1 MLWNI
6 FLVDADNFTLK
17 EAHRNAL
24 FEYNFRKHSATQ
36 EKPVDAI
43 HLTSQED
50 IERVITN
57 IIKNMLGA
65 NTTIASLSYI
75 KILLISFS
83 SFK

>member
-1 MLWNI
+1 MKH
-6 FLVDADNFTLK
+6 FSVDADNFTLK

-24 FEYNFRKHSATQ
+24 FEYNFRKHSVTQ

-57 IIKNMLGA
+57 IIKKYVGSQYHN
-65 NTTIASLSYI
+65 
-75 KILLISFS
+75 SFLKLYKNLVD
-83 SFK
+83 FVFIF